1 MTKRILY
8 TAAALLCCLSFA
20 RAQVSIEQCVA
31 LAQENY
37 PLIKK
42 YDILNQT
49 RDTDLSNIN
58 KCWLPQIDVYGQ
70 GTMQNAVPSFP
81 EVLSDILAKTGAD
94 IEGLG
99 KLQYKIGA
107 DLNQTIWDGGKSQSG
122 RRVAETAS
130 GAQRATLDVQLYAI
144 RERVENLF
152 FGVLLTEEQIKQA
165 EQTQNLLE
173 SNLAMLESMKSNGV
187 TMQSDVDMVEAQ
199 LLTTGQQII
208 QAQSL
213 SQSYRSLLSI
223 YTGTDMATAELA
235 RPDSAIPGKMAPE
248 RPELAIFEAQIKA
261 NDARLEDV
269 RAEVMPKI
277 GFFAQ
282 AYYGYPGLNYFES
295 MMNRNLS
302 FNLLAG
308 LKIKWNI
315 GSLYTKKNNERK
327 LRLANDGV
335 RADREVFLFNTRMET
350 ESHTSRIRE
359 LKKVMANDARITVLR
374 TNVRRAAESQLKNGI
389 IDATTLLSK
398 ITDENQARLSASYHE
413 IQLIQSIYQLK
424 YTLNQ

>member
-20 RAQVSIEQCVA
+20 RAQVSIEQCVV
-31 LAQENY
+31 LAQDNY

-42 YDILNQT
+42 YDILNRT
-49 RDTDLSNIN
+49 LDTDLSNIN

-81 EVLSDILAKTGAD
+81 GLLSDILAQTGASID
-94 IEGLG
+94 GLG

-107 DLNQTIWDGGKSQSG
+107 DLNQTIWDGGKSRSG
-122 RRVAETAS
+122 REVAKAAVGE
-130 GAQRATLDVQLYAI
+130 QRAALDVQLYAI

-165 EQTQNLLE
+165 QQTQNLLGR
-173 SNLAMLESMKSNGV
+173 NLAMLESMKANGV
-187 TMQSDVDMVEAQ
+187 AMQSDLDMVEAQ
-199 LLTTGQQII
+199 LLTVGQQII
-208 QAQSL
+208 QAKSL
-213 SQSYRSLLSI
+213 SQSYRSLLGI
-223 YTGTDMATAELA
+223 YTGTDMTTPELVK
-235 RPDSAIPGKMAPE
+235 PDPTIPGEMAPA
-248 RPELAIFEAQIKA
+248 RPELDMFDAQIKA
-261 NDARLEDV
+261 NNVRMGDI

-308 LKIKWNI
+308 LRINWNI
-315 GSLYTKKNNERK
+315 GSFYTKKNNERK

-335 RADREVFLFNTRMET
+335 RADREVFLFNTNMQT
-350 ESHTSRIRE
+350 ESHTARIRE
-359 LKKVMANDARITVLR
+359 LKKVMANDARITELR
-374 TNVRRAAESQLKNGI
+374 MNVRRAAESQLKNGI
-389 IDATTLLSK
+389 IDATALLSK
-398 ITDENQARLSASYHE
+398 ITDENQARLTASYHE

-424 YTLNQ
+424 YTLNR